1 MVPGIFEAMRGP
13 ASPDDVQQL
22 SLEEVRRE
30 LIAAK
35 ASMLSARDMSEAF
48 GDAIQ
53 GLELVST
60 IDYDW
65 CNWSAGGAP
74 QQAIHAARAIQS
86 FLEAIRDRGGNPD
99 EMMADNDI
107 PEGALDERTLNCIE
121 MVARQ

>member
-1 MVPGIFEAMRGP
+1 MAPGIFEAMRRP
-13 ASPDDVQQL
+13 ANPNPNPNP
-22 SLEEVRRE
+22 SLEEVQQK
-30 LIAAK
+30 LSAAV
-35 ASMLSARDMSEAF
+35 ASMSSASMSEAF

-53 GLELVST
+53 GLELVSR
-60 IDYDW
+60 IAYDW
-65 CNWSAGGAP
+65 CSWSAEGAP